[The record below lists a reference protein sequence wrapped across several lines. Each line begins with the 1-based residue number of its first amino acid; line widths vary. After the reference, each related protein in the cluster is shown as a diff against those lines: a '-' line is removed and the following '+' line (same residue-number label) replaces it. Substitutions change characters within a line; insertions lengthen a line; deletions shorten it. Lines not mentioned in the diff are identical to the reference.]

1 MFKYAKKNASHER
14 VSESLNES
22 AKAYSTSTTSFL
34 HAICLSIV
42 LEELEEPNNQTLVLK
57 RLSEIDSLMS
67 TVRPWFTSDS
77 ECWSWFMKEQLE
89 AFSRLTPSEIAR
101 RYQGRGIS
109 ALYEWAEERE
119 SGSFQ

>member
-1 MFKYAKKNASHER
+1 MNQLKRIPHQR
-14 VSESLNES
+14 LL
-22 AKAYSTSTTSFL
+22 FL
-34 HAICLSIV
+34 HAIGLSIV